1 MMGEKTIKA
10 ELAGRIVALPIAVG
24 ATVKEGDDIA
34 MVEAMKMEIP
44 LASPLS
50 GKLKAIVVSVD
61 EVVEEGQPLMV
72 IEF

>member
-1 MMGEKTIKA
+1 MGEKTIKA
-10 ELAGRIVALPIAVG
+10 ELAGRIVALPLAVG
-24 ATVKEGDDIA
+24 AAVTAGDDIA

-44 LASPLS
+44 LASPHS
-50 GKLKAIVVSVD
+50 GRLKAILVSLD